1 MDRKNSVKEI
11 LIKCMPQETDLTE
24 ISEDTNIYEDLQYDS
39 LAIVELLTAIEEEFG
54 VDFTELDDFEDL
66 LCTYRGI
73 VMVIEKLIQDRG

>member
-54 VDFTELDDFEDL
+54 GRLYGT
-66 LCTYRGI
+66 G
-73 VMVIEKLIQDRG
+73 

>member
-1 MDRKNSVKEI
+1 MDRKKSVKEI

-73 VMVIEKLIQDRG
+73 VKIGRAHV